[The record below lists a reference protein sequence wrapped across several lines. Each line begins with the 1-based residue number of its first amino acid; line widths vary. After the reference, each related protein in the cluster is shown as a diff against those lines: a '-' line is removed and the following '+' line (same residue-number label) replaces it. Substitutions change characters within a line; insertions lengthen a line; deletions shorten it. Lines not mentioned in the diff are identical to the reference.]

1 MNHSQV
7 IAPLSVDSVIF
18 GFEADEL
25 KVLLIKRKETPEKDK
40 WALPGGFIRYSE
52 DIDEAARRIL
62 EELTGVNTFVK
73 QLRAFGDVNRYPY
86 GRVIT
91 IAYYAMIRPENFK
104 LNLPDEATE
113 VQWVNIYDMPALVF
127 DHNNI
132 IETALRSIRRRVRHE
147 PIGFNLLPEQF
158 PLLKIQRLY
167 ESILDTTFDKP
178 NFRRKILKMGIL
190 EPLNKKQEGVAHR
203 SAQLYKFN
211 KTNYDE
217 MVEKGY
223 IFEM

>member
-1 MNHSQV
+1 MNKAQV
-7 IAPLSVDSVIF
+7 IEPLSVDSVIF
-18 GFEADEL
+18 GFEEDQL

-40 WALPGGFIRYSE
+40 WALPGGFIRYDE
-52 DIDEAARRIL
+52 DIDEAAKRIL
-62 EELTGVNTFVK
+62 EELTGVSVFMK
-73 QLRAFGDVNRYPY
+73 QLRAFGNVDRYPY
-86 GRVIT
+86 RRVIT
-91 IAYYAMIRPENFK
+91 IAYYAMVRPENFT

-113 VQWVNIYDMPALVF
+113 VKWVNVYKMSDLVF

-132 IETALRSIRRRVRHE
+132 IETALRSIRRRVRQE
-147 PIGFNLLPEQF
+147 PLGFNLLPKQF
-158 PLLKIQRLY
+158 PLLSLQRLY

-211 KTNYDE
+211 KENYDKK
-217 MVEKGY
+217 VEKGY
-223 IFEM
+223 IFEI